1 MPKKKANKKPT
12 LYQQVSKRFTTINN
26 SLPEEQKLSIARRRQ
41 IIKQQILPALSTT
54 PKNKVR
60 VKQIVG
66 LIQGQLSTIPPRDPN
81 LCNLNYISPNQYTDI
96 NWFEVDEF
104 LQKRVP
110 DCIYVKISA
119 GQFGETKIFN
129 TRNYNYYNNGVQEIT
144 ERLRRDIGN
153 KSGAAWYSGYQKLRP
168 RMKNDG
174 KADSYY
180 LDMILFLA
188 PRGGDGTPQ
197 SNIGSETRYVPENA
211 KEKKQF
217 KSLASK
223 VNNKLDKLFSKLQKE
238 KEARG
243 RAFRQIRKDD
253 KKLRKLAEKQLTPR
267 NTMKVIDDF
276 VQSYQRA
283 EMKLNR
289 YFQQG
294 RINKAKYDKAMA
306 QLKENYNKFN
316 Q

>member
-54 PKNKVR
+54 PKSKVR

-144 ERLRRDIGN
+144 ERLRKDIGN

-168 RMKNDG
+168 RMRNDG

-180 LDMILFLA
+180 LDMILYLA

-211 KEKKQF
+211 QEKKQF